1 MAAKDTG
8 RYKKEETR
16 TGKEDRKDFLKI
28 SLDIGTTFSTWCYC
42 FDHDYNRHQNSVRAK
57 NWQSENRVSEK
68 APTAVLIEPCGK
80 KFHSFG
86 YSAQRKYAELCEK
99 NVNKATEWFFFYR
112 FKMNLHRRT
121 SIQDD
126 EKLEDIS
133 GKTLNAKYVF
143 TKAIWYLKN
152 DAIESIRKGT
162 LIPSIESYIQW
173 ILTVPAIWTD
183 TAKSFMKS
191 AAREAGIPPER
202 LEIVIE
208 PETAAVYC
216 RNLPIDGHEG
226 DCLKHMQRGSAY
238 AVLDAGGG
246 TVDMTVHEIIDADSV
261 HEIHKACGGDW
272 GGTRVDEAI
281 EEFIEDIFGRGILKE
296 LKEKSMEE
304 YLDLCEII
312 ELKKRE
318 ISSSKTITII
328 IGYALRQLSKSK
340 SGRSLEEAVANS
352 KYEGKVI
359 AHNDKLRVDPSVT
372 VSWFDYS
379 VKSTVAQLSEMLG
392 KTAMSNCSVI
402 LMVGGL
408 SQSIVLQNAV
418 KKTFTDKKVVIPP
431 EAELS
436 VSKGAVQFAY
446 NPLFVK
452 SRIVKYTYGTD
463 ITHKYIK
470 SCSHKVGLREL
481 DKNGDMRCYDNF
493 VLIVKEGT
501 SVPVDDV
508 VDGSLFGPIVKTQ
521 NSIRSEIF
529 ISTSPDTELTTD
541 SSCTKI
547 GQVTFKIREEDFEKG
562 CIYKH
567 IYKFGGTEIKIT
579 TMNTELDEEMGEE
592 TEVEF
597 KG

>member
-238 AVLDAGGG
+238 AVLDAG
-246 TVDMTVHEIIDADSV
+246 
-261 HEIHKACGGDW
+261 
-272 GGTRVDEAI
+272 
-281 EEFIEDIFGRGILKE
+281 GRGILKE